1 MDFLD
6 ENVKNEQYKDWLQK
20 QKIKWSEKV
29 LFQLGP
35 DVKYNTDKIFL
46 HSPKTG
52 GRALRLALYDTR
64 QTDVIRRHTHK
75 KEHRE
80 MIGSFLKDIPFLDP
94 GMFNPHTPLKYVDP
108 EKIKDK
114 QVYMIVRNPWSKF
127 YSHYLHVLERYDEIL
142 FFLEANGVNDE
153 SLIPK
158 DKNKYTFDAYIASKK
173 NIEEFKFFPP
183 CKENSPLWNYHT
195 QKTFVEGWDKNVD
208 FLRFENL
215 KRDVLA
221 YLDIDMPQEE
231 IFPNPEKP
239 KHNNYKEAYTSEQIQ
254 YVADLMTDDINYWGF
269 DFDTGATKN
278 AFAL

>member
-1 MDFLD
+1 MNYLD
-6 ENVKNEQYKDWLQK
+6 KDLKDQQYNEWLETQK
-20 QKIKWSEKV
+20 VKWSEKV

-35 DVKYNTDKIFL
+35 DEKYNTNKIFL

-80 MIGSFLKDIPFLDP
+80 MIRSFLQNVPFLDP

-108 EKIKDK
+108 EKIKGN

-158 DKNKYTFDAYIASKK
+158 DKTKYSFDDYCNAK
-173 NIEEFKFFPP
+173 EEWEQFDKFPP
-183 CKENSPLWNYHT
+183 CKENSPLWNYHS
-195 QKTFVEGWDKNVD
+195 QKTFVEGWDRNVD

-215 KRDVLA
+215 KKDVLT
-221 YLDIDMPQEE
+221 YLGINMPQEE
-231 IFPNPEKP
+231 IFPNPEKI
-239 KHNNYKEAYTSEQIQ
+239 KYKNYKEEYTPEQIQ
-254 YVADLMTDDINYWGF
+254 YVADLMSEDINYWGF

-278 AFAL
+278 VYTG